1 MMEWAQGPQI
11 ASQLPLTRAIDKM
24 QEPVAVWYDRCPL
37 HGSKAM
43 RHVQGV
49 SHDCSQF
56 RIISFFFKIT
66 TCLFF
71 RQAVFRIGPGFLLHG
86 VPRDIISSRREK
98 VHACVSSRNMDVYL
112 RKRLRTERAQKTGSD
127 LEFRFVR
134 RRGANVLREGDFWDN
149 WGLGEKRPW
158 KNRGRNASA

>member
-1 MMEWAQGPQI
+1 LHRSYLLLGR
-11 ASQLPLTRAIDKM
+11 LTRCKNPWQYGM
-24 QEPVAVWYDRCPL
+24 TRCPL

-56 RIISFFFKIT
+56 RVISFFFKIT

-71 RQAVFRIGPGFLLHG
+71 RQAVFRIGPGFLLPG

-98 VHACVSSRNMDVYL
+98 VHACVSSRNMEVYL

-134 RRGANVLREGDFWDN
+134 RRGANVLREGEFWDF